1 MVTKSLTTILK
12 LQHLIQGDRRRRR
25 LSPSRMR
32 NRVAVSHY
40 TVPKVC
46 SELKKND
53 YVILKKAPCKIVE
66 ITFAKTGK
74 HGHMKA
80 HIIGIDIFNGKKY
93 EDIIP
98 GSHNVDVPI
107 VKREEYQLIDIDENY
122 NCSLMLINGELLENI
137 EITTEELKEKIKED
151 FNNIE
156 EKALNKNIIVSTLSA
171 MGIQMIVSY
180 KSISY

>member
-1 MVTKSLTTILK
+1 MSGHEEFNNNPETTA
-12 LQHLIQGDRRRRR
+12 
-25 LSPSRMR
+25 S
-32 NRVAVSHY
+32 Y

-46 SELKKND
+46 SDLKKND

-66 ITFAKTGK
+66 ISFAKTGK

-107 VKREEYQLIDIDENY
+107 VKRDEYQLIDIDENY
-122 NCSLMLINGELLENI
+122 VCTLLLSNGDLLENI
-137 EITTEELKEKIKED
+137 EITTDELKEKIKDD

-171 MGIQMIVSY
+171 MAIQMIVSY
-180 KSISY
+180 KTVSY

>member
-1 MVTKSLTTILK
+1 MSGHEEFNNNPETTA
-12 LQHLIQGDRRRRR
+12 
-25 LSPSRMR
+25 S
-32 NRVAVSHY
+32 Y

-46 SELKKND
+46 SDLKKND

-66 ITFAKTGK
+66 ISFAKTGK

-107 VKREEYQLIDIDENY
+107 VKRDEYQLIDIDENY
-122 NCSLMLINGELLENI
+122 VCTLLLSNGDLLENI
-137 EITTEELKEKIKED
+137 EITTDELKEKIKED

-180 KSISY
+180 KTVSY

>member
-1 MVTKSLTTILK
+1 MSGHEEFNNNPETTA
-12 LQHLIQGDRRRRR
+12 
-25 LSPSRMR
+25 S
-32 NRVAVSHY
+32 Y

-46 SELKKND
+46 SDLKKND

-66 ITFAKTGK
+66 ISFAKTGK

-107 VKREEYQLIDIDENY
+107 VKRDEYQLIDIDENY
-122 NCSLMLINGELLENI
+122 VCTLLLSNGDLLENI
-137 EITTEELKEKIKED
+137 EITTDELKEKIKDD

-156 EKALNKNIIVSTLSA
+156 EKALNKNLIVSTLSA

-180 KSISY
+180 KTVSY

>member
-1 MVTKSLTTILK
+1 MSGHEEFNNNPETTA
-12 LQHLIQGDRRRRR
+12 
-25 LSPSRMR
+25 S
-32 NRVAVSHY
+32 Y

-107 VKREEYQLIDIDENY
+107 VKRDEYQLIDIDENY
-122 NCSLMLINGELLENI
+122 NCSLLLNNGDLLENI
-137 EITTEELKEKIKED
+137 EITTDELKQKIKED

-156 EKALNKNIIVSTLSA
+156 EKTLNKNIIVSTLSA
-171 MGIQMIVSY
+171 MRIQMIVSY
-180 KSISY
+180 KSVSY

>member
-1 MVTKSLTTILK
+1 MSGHEEFNNNPETTA
-12 LQHLIQGDRRRRR
+12 
-25 LSPSRMR
+25 S
-32 NRVAVSHY
+32 Y

-46 SELKKND
+46 SDLKKND
-53 YVILKKAPCKIVE
+53 YVILKKALCKIVE
-66 ITFAKTGK
+66 ISFAKTGK

-107 VKREEYQLIDIDENY
+107 VKRDEYQLIDIDENY
-122 NCSLMLINGELLENI
+122 VCTLLLSNGDLLENI
-137 EITTEELKEKIKED
+137 EITTDELKEKIKDD

-171 MGIQMIVSY
+171 MEIQMIVSY
-180 KSISY
+180 KTVSY